1 MTNTK
6 SDHSQEEKEII
17 RQFISGF
24 KKVKEMG
31 FVSSHR
37 KNNTGIGKTFEDLMG
52 IQENNIQDVD
62 FMNLIEIKTKRLESE
77 SMLTL
82 FTLAPTY
89 PKKSNGYLRDTYG
102 MVDEGGIYKKL
113 HTTIT
118 ALEYNNFGENL
129 GFKLEC
135 NDEEE
140 RIYIRVM
147 DKRTNTIFND
157 NIYYTYDKIREVISK
172 KCANIAFVVA
182 DTRKNND
189 KEEFHFTSAKLLTGC
204 TFKSFL
210 CAVKDGRVKYDIRI
224 GSYKSGKNKGKVHDH
239 GSGFRI
245 RKNEISSLFNITEL

>member
-1 MTNTK
+1 MA
-6 SDHSQEEKEII
+6 QRYKEIETI
-17 RQFISGF
+17 DQLLEET
-24 KKVKEMG
+24 KVNG
-31 FVSSHR
+31 
-37 KNNTGIGKTFEDLMG
+37 
-52 IQENNIQDVD
+52 
-62 FMNLIEIKTKRLESE
+62 RLEYCAFQDLDFTKVEEGALSSIKFEYCIFMGGNIKGLSSNIGDSCVCFPSIEKPYNLFKSRLYSPSE
-77 SMLTL
+77 L
-82 FTLAPTY
+82 
-89 PKKSNGYLRDTYG
+89 YG
-102 MVDEGGIYKKL
+102 MVDEKGIYKKL

-204 TFKSFL
+204 TFESFL

-224 GSYKSGKNKGKVHDH
+224 GSHKSGKNKGKVHDH